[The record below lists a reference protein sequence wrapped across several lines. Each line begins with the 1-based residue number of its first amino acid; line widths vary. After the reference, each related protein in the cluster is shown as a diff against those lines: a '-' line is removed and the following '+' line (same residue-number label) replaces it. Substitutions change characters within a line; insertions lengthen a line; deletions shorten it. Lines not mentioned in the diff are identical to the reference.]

1 MKSATTMFNC
11 SNKNTKWVEERKV
24 SSRLRGAKESENL
37 AVESLWLKGTMKSMR
52 VIPIN
57 QQTININ
64 LKLNSWVKRRF
75 NRCLK
80 WVRKM
85 KTIWSIRFLRLIKIY
100 PKDWGIENLF
110 EKR

>member
-24 SSRLRGAKESENL
+24 ASRLRGAKESENL
-37 AVESLWLKGTMKSMR
+37 AAESLWLKGTMKSMR

-64 LKLNSWVKRRF
+64 LKLNNWVKKRF
-75 NRCLK
+75 NRC
-80 WVRKM
+80 
-85 KTIWSIRFLRLIKIY
+85 
-100 PKDWGIENLF
+100 
-110 EKR
+110 